1 MAYASDFIWRKSLS
15 GQLLSFKLFTFH
27 IIFFWLTQMITIVY
41 RISLWSYFTFLVFLA
56 RQFVTRLN
64 LFSRCFIDVLDLK
77 EPAGTVCHSF
87 EAFSRGRIFL
97 KLEMISFLPIIFKL
111 LFRAAEFVHLLRMLS
126 CFSSHFQNLGI
137 RSKSISQVL
146 TINQEIFF
154 GQCFEQL
161 RPLFQFLSIV
171 FS

>member
-41 RISLWSYFTFLVFLA
+41 GISLWSYFTFLVFLA

-87 EAFSRGRIFL
+87 EAFSRGRILL
-97 KLEMISFLPIIFKL
+97 KLEISFLPIIFKL
-111 LFRAAEFVHLLRMLS
+111 FFKAAGFAHPLRMFS
-126 CFSSHFQNLGI
+126 CFYSHF
-137 RSKSISQVL
+137 
-146 TINQEIFF
+146 
-154 GQCFEQL
+154 
-161 RPLFQFLSIV
+161 
-171 FS
+171 